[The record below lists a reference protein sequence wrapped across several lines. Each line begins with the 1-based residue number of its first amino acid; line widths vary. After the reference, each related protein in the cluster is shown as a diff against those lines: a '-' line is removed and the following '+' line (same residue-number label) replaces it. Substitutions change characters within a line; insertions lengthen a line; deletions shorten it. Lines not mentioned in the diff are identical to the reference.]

1 MILFSRHM
9 ASAQRTVDGTDDAK
23 VAAASHNLQ
32 EFLIQ
37 RYRWVVVLFAAAV
50 FLTGVITPPY
60 LMDDVDAVQAQIAR
74 NMLNSGDFVTAHL
87 NGVAYM
93 EKAPL
98 KYWLIALFFRIFG
111 VHDWAARL
119 VIGLAAI
126 ALVWVTASFAAWA
139 MGKLVGL
146 YTGLTLATCIGLFLF
161 TRVLI
166 PDALLTLFIAFTMWS
181 LMRALDPD
189 ERAWRWWARGV
200 WVSMALGLLT
210 KGLIA
215 IVFPIGA
222 SILFLFF
229 SNQLFRR
236 TTWARLL
243 PLQGALLFLIIA
255 APWHVLAMMANPPL
269 FDFTMHS
276 ESGSYHGFF
285 WFYFLNE
292 QVLRFLGLRYPRDYN
307 TVPRPLFW
315 LLHLVWFFPWSVYI
329 LRLRHLSFVP
339 VDRGS
344 RTRLLALCW
353 IGFVLVFFTFSTTQE
368 YYSLP
373 CYPAIAILIGA
384 AMAHPATRL
393 VGGTRTVAIISA
405 FAALIIAAILWQV
418 RHVPTPGDIAEAL
431 SHHPD
436 VYTLS
441 MGHMADLTINAF
453 AYLRIPLA
461 MALAATSVGI
471 AAGLLKGQRALLTIA
486 LMMVLFFQAARMA
499 LAVFD
504 PYLGTKGLA
513 NALLHSPAGRLIVDD
528 QYYSFS
534 SVFFYANTSALLLNG
549 RVNNLEYGSYAPGAP
564 RVFLKDPDV
573 PAYWNSSDRWYLV
586 ADGQEIPRLQ
596 KLLSPE
602 RLHQVA
608 ETGNKYLFVNH

>member
-1 MILFSRHM
+1 MVL
-9 ASAQRTVDGTDDAK
+9 
-23 VAAASHNLQ
+23 
-32 EFLIQ
+32 
-37 RYRWVVVLFAAAV
+37 LFAAAV
-50 FLTGVITPPY
+50 FLAGVISPPY

-74 NMLNSGDFVTAHL
+74 TMLTGGDFITAHL
-87 NGVAYM
+87 DGVAYM

-119 VIGLAAI
+119 VIGLAAF
-126 ALVWVTASFAAWA
+126 ALVWLTARMAAWA
-139 MGKLVGL
+139 MGALAGL

-166 PDALLTLFIAFTMWS
+166 PDALLTLFIAVTMWS
-181 LMRALDPD
+181 FLRALDP
-189 ERAWRWWARGV
+189 EEPRWRWWARGA
-200 WVSMALGLLT
+200 WAGMALGLLT

-215 IVFPIGA
+215 IVFPIGSA
-222 SILFLFF
+222 LLFLLI
-229 SNQLFRR
+229 SRQLFRR
-236 TTWARLL
+236 ATWKRLL
-243 PLQGALLFLIIA
+243 PLQGTLIFLIIA
-255 APWHVLAMMANPPL
+255 APWHILAMLANPPL
-269 FDFTMHS
+269 VDFTIHS

-315 LLHLVWFFPWSVYI
+315 LLHLVWFFPWSVY
-329 LRLRHLSFVP
+329 LFRVRKLSFVP

-353 IGFVLVFFTFSTTQE
+353 IGFVLIFFTFSTTQE

-373 CYPAIAILIGA
+373 CYPAFAILIGA
-384 AMAHPATRL
+384 AMAQPGAKLTA
-393 VGGTRTVAIISA
+393 GTRTISA
-405 FAALIIAAILWQV
+405 ISAMAAAVIGLILWQV
-418 RHVPTPGDIAEAL
+418 RNAATPGDIAEAL

-441 MGHMADLTINAF
+441 MGHMADLTIEAF
-453 AYLRIPLA
+453 AYLRAPLLV
-461 MALAATSVGI
+461 ALIATLIGA
-471 AAGLLKGQRALLTIA
+471 AAGFLLKGQRALLAIA
-486 LMMVLFFQAARMA
+486 CMMVLFFQAARMA
-499 LAVFD
+499 LIVFD
-504 PYLGTKGLA
+504 PYMGTKGLA
-513 NALLHSPAGRLIVDD
+513 DALRRAPAGHLIVDD

-534 SVFFYANTSALLLNG
+534 SVFFYADTSALLLNG

-564 RVFLKDPDV
+564 KVFLTDPDL
-573 PAYWNSSDRWYLV
+573 PGYWNSPERWYLV
-586 ADGQEIPRLQ
+586 VDGHEIPRFK
-596 KLLSPE
+596 KLLGPSA
-602 RLHQVA
+602 LHQVA